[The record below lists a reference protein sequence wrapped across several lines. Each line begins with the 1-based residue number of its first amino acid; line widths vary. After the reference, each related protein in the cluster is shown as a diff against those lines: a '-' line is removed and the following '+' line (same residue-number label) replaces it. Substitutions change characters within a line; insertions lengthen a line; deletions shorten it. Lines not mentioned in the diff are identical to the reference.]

1 MINMIVIN
9 PKKYS
14 ISIILF
20 FYTTTIKMFCPKNL
34 VVVVTSL
41 YLILYVLKDDKQK
54 MLVGA
59 GALLFLC
66 MGKNILEGLEDG
78 TDDSGFVAESD
89 GSGSGDSIVGNN
101 NVSDG
106 GAKAGPLGD
115 PKILNMGPYDGI
127 CMKSGN
133 PEYWMKSPD
142 ETALV
147 PNDGLYTYLSSQGPI
162 KMKLSDQAA
171 LKGPPVDGVKGSPEK
186 MFMWANN
193 VTSPLCCPST
203 FSTSTG
209 CLCTTK
215 NQRDFIAARGMLD
228 GGARDEADI

>member
-1 MINMIVIN
+1 
-9 PKKYS
+9 
-14 ISIILF
+14 
-20 FYTTTIKMFCPKNL
+20 MFCPKNL
-34 VVVVTSL
+34 IVVVTSL

-54 MLVGA
+54 MLVGG

-66 MGKNILEGLEDG
+66 MGKNLLEGLEDG
-78 TDDSGFVAESD
+78 VSDSGFSPEK
-89 GSGSGDSIVGNN
+89 GSGDSIVGNN
-101 NVSDG
+101 NVSGG
-106 GAKAGPLGD
+106 GAKAAPLGD

-142 ETALV
+142 ETPLV

-162 KMKLSDQAA
+162 KMKLSDQAS

-193 VTSPLCCPST
+193 VTSPQCCPST

-228 GGARDEADI
+228 GGEASDEIEV

>member
-1 MINMIVIN
+1 
-9 PKKYS
+9 
-14 ISIILF
+14 
-20 FYTTTIKMFCPKNL
+20 MFSTKNL
-34 VVVVTSL
+34 IIVVTSL

-54 MLVGA
+54 MLVGG

-66 MGKNILEGLEDG
+66 MGKNLLEGLEDG
-78 TDDSGFVAESD
+78 PDSGFTGEKDSD
-89 GSGSGDSIVGNN
+89 GSSIMGNN
-101 NVSDG
+101 TVSG
-106 GAKAGPLGD
+106 AGAKVGSKVD

-133 PEYWMKSPD
+133 QEYWMKSPD
-142 ETALV
+142 ETPLV

-162 KMKLSDQAA
+162 KMKLSDQAT

-193 VTSPLCCPST
+193 ITSPQCCPST

-228 GGARDEADI
+228 GGEAADEI